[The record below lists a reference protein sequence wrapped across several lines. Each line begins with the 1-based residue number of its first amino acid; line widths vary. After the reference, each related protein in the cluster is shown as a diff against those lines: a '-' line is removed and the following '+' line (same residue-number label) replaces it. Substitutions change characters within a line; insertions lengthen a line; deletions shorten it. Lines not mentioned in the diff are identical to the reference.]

1 MRGRGEVLRFTRAVQ
16 VAGAKE
22 LALELDVTPA
32 NEVPLGKSLFML
44 LGFGVVA
51 AVASRKEA

>member
-1 MRGRGEVLRFTRAVQ
+1 MLRFTRAVQ
-16 VAGAKE
+16 VTEAKE

-51 AVASRKEA
+51 AVASRNAA